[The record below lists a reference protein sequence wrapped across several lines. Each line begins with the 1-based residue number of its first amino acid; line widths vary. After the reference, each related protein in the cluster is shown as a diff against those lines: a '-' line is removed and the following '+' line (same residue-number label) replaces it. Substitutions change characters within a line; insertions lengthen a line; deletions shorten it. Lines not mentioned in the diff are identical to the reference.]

1 MAAWWFSAMIIRID
15 LSFIILFLGW
25 VAQPPTRF
33 TRWANIPGLISL
45 LVTLWKKKISLPQ
58 WNCESRPFHMSQP
71 FVCWADGLNLWMVG
85 RSAHDKQLPPGGHSF
100 CFIAWLSLIMWW
112 GTPAQNLEVAVD
124 VRLFVHGTP
133 SFAAAWL
140 NGRSSGQWPTT
151 DRPASCAKAPTFE
164 HLDFLIGI
172 ASKGLCSLHS
182 HLFLVSGMF
191 VAPEYMGMIT

>member
-1 MAAWWFSAMIIRID
+1 M
-15 LSFIILFLGW
+15 
-25 VAQPPTRF
+25 
-33 TRWANIPGLISL
+33 
-45 LVTLWKKKISLPQ
+45 
-58 WNCESRPFHMSQP
+58 
-71 FVCWADGLNLWMVG
+71 
-85 RSAHDKQLPPGGHSF
+85 
-100 CFIAWLSLIMWW
+100 
-112 GTPAQNLEVAVD
+112 D